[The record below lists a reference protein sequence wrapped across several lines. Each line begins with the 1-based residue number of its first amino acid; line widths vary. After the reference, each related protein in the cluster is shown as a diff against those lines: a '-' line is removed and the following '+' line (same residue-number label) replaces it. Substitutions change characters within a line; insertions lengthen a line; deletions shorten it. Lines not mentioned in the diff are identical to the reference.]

1 MGLLVPRPSIS
12 NLLQSAT
19 SVITKCDSL
28 FYYKM
33 RQVLLQNATAYFVTK
48 CDRFFITK
56 CDRYYHRAPT
66 QSVCVEDRHFIINV
80 VVYRLPHLYWYIGN
94 YVYKSMINKRSI
106 TLPVLYS
113 RPFTP
118 KAVFWAILK
127 EFEFA
132 VDCSY
137 SQRRTYV
144 WAPCG
149 ITKCDDFIT
158 KCDRYYKVFLFKIL
172 GSSLSNNFYNKHLYT
187 NI

>member
-1 MGLLVPRPSIS
+1 MRQLI
-12 NLLQSAT
+12 LLQSAT

-28 FYYKM
+28 FCYKVRQVFYYKVW
-33 RQVLLQNATAYFVTK
+33 QV
-48 CDRFFITK
+48 
-56 CDRYYHRAPT
+56 YHRAPT
-66 QSVCVEDRHFIINV
+66 QSVCVADRHFIVNV

-106 TLPVLYS
+106 TLPVVYS

-149 ITKCDDFIT
+149 ITKCD
-158 KCDRYYKVFLFKIL
+158 RYYKVFLFKIL

>member
-12 NLLQSAT
+12 NLLQSAA
-19 SVITKCDSL
+19 SVIKKCDSL
-28 FYYKM
+28 FHYKV

-66 QSVCVEDRHFIINV
+66 QSVCVADRYFIVNV
-80 VVYRLPHLYWYIGN
+80 VVYRLSHLYWYIGN

-106 TLPVLYS
+106 TLPVVYS

-118 KAVFWAILK
+118 KSGFWAILK

-144 WAPCG
+144 WAPSG

-158 KCDRYYKVFLFKIL
+158 KCDRYYKVR
-172 GSSLSNNFYNKHLYT
+172 
-187 NI
+187 

>member
-1 MGLLVPRPSIS
+1 MRQLIS
-12 NLLQSAT
+12 LQS
-19 SVITKCDSL
+19 
-28 FYYKM
+28 
-33 RQVLLQNATAYFVTK
+33 ATAYFVTK

-66 QSVCVEDRHFIINV
+66 QSVCVADRYFIVNV

-106 TLPVLYS
+106 TLPVVYS

-118 KAVFWAILK
+118 KSGFLSD
-127 EFEFA
+127 FEG
-132 VDCSY
+132 
-137 SQRRTYV
+137 V
-144 WAPCG
+144 WVRCWLFLQSKANVCVGPCG

-172 GSSLSNNFYNKHLYT
+172 GSSLSNNFYNEHLYT